1 MVQCAS
7 MFNLIYYFPYRSGKP
22 KHKIYRR
29 LRMKSDNGF
38 IQGVPNNKLSDFYC
52 LNFDESNTLVLYE
65 KSGIYEGDYK
75 SKHIIVDMQKWILKD
90 MYVYEL
96 FHTIYRIK
104 YLKKHKIN
112 RKFMYKKIIDDNVN
126 EFILIIKKKNKEKKY
141 YLSYNGMIKSSKIL
155 RIRNKLKNTFLEDNK
170 VSINDYYNFNE

>member
-1 MVQCAS
+1 MYKKQRNALIAYILFYGGFFLLFVSIIIILIYTIGFKNHDVSIVHILLIIFAFGGIIMVQCAS

-104 YLKKHKIN
+104 YL
-112 RKFMYKKIIDDNVN
+112 
-126 EFILIIKKKNKEKKY
+126 
-141 YLSYNGMIKSSKIL
+141 
-155 RIRNKLKNTFLEDNK
+155 
-170 VSINDYYNFNE
+170 